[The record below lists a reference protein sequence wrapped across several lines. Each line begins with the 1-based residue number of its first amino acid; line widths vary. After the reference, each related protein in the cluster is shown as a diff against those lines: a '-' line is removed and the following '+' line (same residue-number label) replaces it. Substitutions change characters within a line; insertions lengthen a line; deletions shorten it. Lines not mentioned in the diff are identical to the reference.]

1 MRGYTQPGKRRMTSD
16 VQAAFFTLS
25 RGRRTKLAKAVK
37 TTLVKAHQ
45 WARGGVVA
53 AELAKALEGA
63 VKAHLAK
70 KKS

>member
-1 MRGYTQPGKRRMTSD
+1 MTTD
-16 VQAAFFTLS
+16 VQDAFFTLS
-25 RGRRTKLAKAVK
+25 RGRRAKLAKAAE
-37 TTLVKAHQ
+37 TTLIKAHQ
-45 WARGGVVA
+45 WARGGAVK